1 MPNFEMPKME
11 IPAEFREFADN
22 SASQVRETFER
33 MRSAAEASTDVIEEE
48 MITAVIL
55 PLTAGQGRT
64 WFSTIVMSALCQTA
78 TLISLFDHLVR
89 A

>member
-64 WFSTIVMSALCQTA
+64 WFSTIVMSALCQKRTS
-78 TLISLFDHLVR
+78 TFR
-89 A
+89 